1 RCPSIPWLEM
11 RTPTLI
17 GGAALTTISYS
28 CLLYPFSRVAFFHV
42 SGCPQLRRSAW
53 LAEADAVSNQAISDS
68 GTQQLIPWPRSEA
81 GNVIPLGRSSTRHDP
96 AGRRNT

>member
-1 RCPSIPWLEM
+1 M

-28 CLLYPFSRVAFFHV
+28 CLLYPFSLVAFFHV

-53 LAEADAVSNQAISDS
+53 LAEADAVSNEGNTRSLFIRAS
-68 GTQQLIPWPRSEA
+68 GLDAAQLA
-81 GNVIPLGRSSTRHDP
+81 DFL
-96 AGRRNT
+96 